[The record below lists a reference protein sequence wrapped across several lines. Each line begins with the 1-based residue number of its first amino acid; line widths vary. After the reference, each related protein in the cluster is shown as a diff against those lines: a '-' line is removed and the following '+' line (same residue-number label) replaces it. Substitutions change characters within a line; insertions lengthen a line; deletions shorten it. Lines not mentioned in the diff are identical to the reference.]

1 MISIIVAGD
10 LCPQHRVA
18 QLFEK
23 GLKET
28 VFGRIKKDVEN
39 VDYAIVNLEAPIIQ
53 KGDESKPIK
62 KTGPNLYC
70 RNQVIEAIKYAGFSC
85 VTLANNH
92 FYDYG
97 EKGATNT
104 IFELQSSNI
113 DYMGAGKGID
123 EAASVLYKKIKDSEF
138 AFINCC
144 EHEYSIVTDDTTG
157 SNPLDIINQ
166 YHAIKEAKTKAQ
178 YVIVIVHGGIEHY
191 QHPTP
196 RMVKTYRFFIE
207 AGADAVVNH
216 HQHCYCGYEY
226 YMGKPIVY
234 GIGNFCFDSKSKEER
249 SWHEGY
255 LAELTFDNKTIGL
268 KTIPYKQCGELPSVE
283 KMEGS
288 EVELFNEKI
297 KSLNKIIADPLLLQR
312 EYDKFLADT
321 RKTFDIINPYINK
334 YLVALYKRGLLPS
347 FISIKKLRKIQNRM
361 MCESH
366 YERLMD
372 MINHKL

>member
-1 MISIIVAGD
+1 MQSIIIAGD
-10 LCPQHRVA
+10 LCPIDRVA
-18 QLFEK
+18 RLFDEK
-23 GLKET
+23 KYDRVFDGIRT
-28 VFGRIKKDVEN
+28 VIRSSDFSL
-39 VDYAIVNLEAPIIQ
+39 VNLEAPIANKECKAI
-53 KGDESKPIK
+53 D
-62 KTGPNLYC
+62 KTGPNLKC
-70 RNQVIEAIKYAGFSC
+70 SSNVIDAIKYAGFSG

-92 FYDYG
+92 YYDYG
-97 EKGATNT
+97 EDAATNT
-104 IFELQSSNI
+104 INELWKNNI
-113 DYMGAGKGID
+113 DYVGAGKGRT
-123 EAASVLYKKIKDSEF
+123 EAGKILFKKIKGSEF

-157 SNPLDIINQ
+157 SNPLDLIEQ
-166 YHAIKEAKTKAQ
+166 FHAIKEAKAKAQ
-178 YVIVIVHGGIEHY
+178 YVIVIVHGGIERY

-234 GIGNFCFDSKSKEER
+234 GVGNFCFDNISKEER

-255 LAELTFDNKTIGL
+255 LAELTFDNKAIGF
-268 KTIPYKQCGELPSVE
+268 KTIPFKQCGDSPSVE
-283 KMEGS
+283 KMEGN

-297 KSLNKIIADPLLLQR
+297 KSLNKIISDTLLLQR
-312 EYDKFLADT
+312 EYVKFLAET
-321 RKTFDIINPYINK
+321 RKTFDIINPYTNK

-347 FISIKKLRKIQNRM
+347 FISTKKLRKIQNRM

-366 YERLMD
+366 YERLLD

>member
-1 MISIIVAGD
+1 MSKIIIAGD
-10 LCPQHRVA
+10 LCPRDRVA
-18 QLFEK
+18 SLFDDYNYSK
-23 GLKET
+23 VLGA
-28 VFGRIKKDVEN
+28 IKPIIEAA
-39 VDYAIVNLEAPIIQ
+39 DYSLVNLEAPIVMN
-53 KGDESKPIK
+53 KNHPIRK
-62 KTGPNLYC
+62 VGPNLRC
-70 RNQVIEAIKYAGFSC
+70 NNKVVDAIKFVGFNG

-92 FYDYG
+92 FFDYG
-97 EKGATNT
+97 EDSAANT
-104 IFELQSSNI
+104 INELSKNKI
-113 DYMGAGKGID
+113 DYIGAGKGKV
-123 EAASVLYKKIKDSEF
+123 EARRVLFKKIDQSVF

-157 SNPLDIINQ
+157 SNPLDIIEQ
-166 YHAIKEAKTKAQ
+166 FHTIKEAKTKAQ

-216 HQHCYCGYEY
+216 HQHCYCGFEY

-234 GIGNFCFDSKSKEER
+234 GVGNFCFDSKLKEKR
-249 SWHEGY
+249 IWHEGY
-255 LAELTFDNKTIGL
+255 LAELTFDNKTIVL
-268 KTIPYKQCGELPSVE
+268 KTIPYKQCGDLPSIE

-288 EVELFNEKI
+288 EVELFHEKI
-297 KSLNKIIADPLLLQR
+297 KSLNKIIADPNLLQR
-312 EYDKFLADT
+312 VYDRFLANTRKEYDIF
-321 RKTFDIINPYINK
+321 NPYTNK

-347 FISIKKLRKIQNRM
+347 FVSNKKLRKIQNRM

-366 YERLMD
+366 YERLLD